1 MDGSFLDK
9 VREVSRL
16 FFDLSAEEKKK
27 YLREEE
33 DLEGYGK
40 LEMTWFSQIT
50 KLLIGQTGF
59 ISLFFLK
66 INKGFSFG
74 LKIPSMVA
82 SAIDKDER
90 FGEDDD
96 ECAML

>member
-66 INKGFSFG
+66 INKGFGFG